1 MNAPKKTKKQPT
13 QQQLENREK
22 AKHKK
27 GVSDLFLKLGFDR
40 VETDGKQFTYKGRQ
54 SEIDDVFV
62 FENIIVLVEYTTQ
75 KSVSDHLLKKK
86 IIYDLIQ
93 ENHQEFI
100 EHAKNNITGFGLYLD
115 EDTPLSYYEI
125 RIVYASLYAPPE
137 SATTQVEYVNYLYGS
152 TELYFR
158 SLIKTIEKTARVE
171 FFKFLGI
178 ELNDIGNNKVASH
191 TSKINFNG
199 FKLKELN
206 SGYPSGTEIV
216 TFYAEPKGIIDI
228 SYVLRKDGWRD
239 SSHLYQRIIQKNKIK
254 QMRKYL
260 ADEKRVFVNN
270 IIVSLP
276 KDTKI
281 ETLGSD
287 ATASGKADLVT
298 IELPKRFDTIGVI
311 DGQHRLFCYHES
323 GGQDDDKI
331 ERLRTRQHLLVTG
344 ILFPADMNEHARAIH
359 EAKLFLEINDK
370 QARARASLK
379 QDIEA
384 LVKPCSSTS
393 IAKSIVEKMASTGIY
408 KDMLQTN
415 YFDPPIKI
423 KTSSIVNYGL
433 KPLIK
438 FSGNDSLFAAWDNDD
453 KNNLKSQD
461 PYTTSQLLTDYI
473 DYCNTTIRD
482 LFISAKTAMSELGA
496 WDLSDEKKSPLLNP
510 TAINGLINCLRLI
523 IENKKDINRQFFDRG
538 IEKIKDI
545 DFEKYRSS
553 NWRKL
558 GEDIYNACFR

>member
-1 MNAPKKTKKQPT
+1 MSSPKKTRKIPT
-13 QQQLENREK
+13 AAQLEKRLK

-27 GVSDLFLKLGFDR
+27 GVSDLFLKLGFKR
-40 VETDGKQFTYKGRQ
+40 VETDGIQFTYKDRQ
-54 SEIDDVFV
+54 SEIDDVFI
-62 FENIIVLVEYTTQ
+62 FENIIVLVEYTIQ
-75 KSVSDHLLKKK
+75 KTVSDHLLKKK
-86 IIYDLIQ
+86 IIYDLIH
-93 ENHQEFI
+93 ENHQNFI
-100 EHAKNNITGFGLYLD
+100 GFAKNNITGFGLYLD
-115 EDTPLSYYEI
+115 EDIPLSYYEI

-137 SATTQVEYVNYLYGS
+137 SATAQLTYVNYLYGS

-158 SLIKTIEKTARVE
+158 SLIKTIEKSARVE
-171 FFKFLGI
+171 FFKFIGV
-178 ELNDIGNNKVASH
+178 ELSDIGDNKVSSH

-206 SGYPSGTEIV
+206 SGYPSGTEII

-239 SSHLYQRIIQKNKIK
+239 SSHLYQRIIQKTKIK

-276 KDTKI
+276 KDSKI
-281 ETLGSD
+281 EPVGSEETS
-287 ATASGKADLVT
+287 AGKADLVT
-298 IELPKRFDTIGVI
+298 IELPMRFDTIGII

-323 GGQDDDKI
+323 SGNDDEKI

-344 ILFPADMNEHARAIH
+344 ILFPADMSEQSRSIH

-384 LVKPCSSTS
+384 LVKPCSTIS

-438 FSGNDSLFAAWDNDD
+438 FSGNDSLFSSWNNEN
-453 KNNLKSQD
+453 KNNLKLQD

-473 DYCNTTIRD
+473 EYCNTTIRD
-482 LFISAKTAMSELGA
+482 FFVSAKTAMTELGA

-523 IENKKDINRQFFDRG
+523 IENKKDINRQFFDSG
-538 IEKIKDI
+538 IEKINSI
-545 DFEKYRSS
+545 DFTIYRSS

-558 GEDIYNACFR
+558 GEDIYNVCFR